1 MAVDSTLPR
10 SRRTVLAAAV
20 GAGVAAVVASIGR
33 PTPVHAG
40 TDGDVVL
47 GATNTATTE
56 TRISN
61 VTDDPE
67 DFTSSNAIHG
77 DSIQGVGVKGSS
89 ERWYGVE
96 GWSEGMAGVY
106 GHGKVHGV
114 FGKASSAGAGVY
126 GFANTETSFGVYGVN
141 VGSDG
146 TGISGRAESFT
157 GTTTG
162 VKGEVLS
169 PNGTGVRGLST
180 TGTALAGIASSPY
193 GFALK
198 TSGRLS
204 FGKVSGVA
212 TIAAGKT
219 ASPVIHPDTNI
230 NDSTYVLLT
239 PQGDPGTRR
248 FWALLNKSTDS
259 VTIKTNKAATS
270 SIRIAWLLIK

>member
-1 MAVDSTLPR
+1 MAVDPALPR

-20 GAGVAAVVASIGR
+20 GAGAAAVVASIGR

-40 TDGDVVL
+40 SDGDVVL
-47 GATNTATTE
+47 GATNTATSE

-61 VTDDPE
+61 LRDDPE
-67 DFTSSNAIHG
+67 DATGSNAIQG
-77 DSIQGVGVKGSS
+77 DSIHGVGIKGSS
-89 ERWYGVE
+89 ARRYGVE
-96 GWSEGMAGVY
+96 GWSEGTAGVF

-114 FGKASSAGAGVY
+114 FGQASPAGAGVY
-126 GFANTETSFGVYGVN
+126 GFANTETSFGLYGVN

-146 TGISGRAESFT
+146 TGISGRGESFT

-180 TGTALAGIASSPY
+180 TGTALAGVASSPY

-219 ASPVIHPDTNI
+219 ASAAINPDTNI
-230 NDSTYVLLT
+230 NDSTYALLT

-248 FWALLNKSTDS
+248 FWAVLNKANDS